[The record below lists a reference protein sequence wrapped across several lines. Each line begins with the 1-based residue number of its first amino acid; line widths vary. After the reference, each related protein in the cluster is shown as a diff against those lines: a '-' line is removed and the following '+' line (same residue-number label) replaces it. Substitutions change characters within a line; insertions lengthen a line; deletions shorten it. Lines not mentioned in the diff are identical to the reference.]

1 MSSSAAMASTLQ
13 HALSG
18 NLNAADVAG
27 GDPDLGND
35 LDAAAQNARLRS
47 KADACPNTCV
57 YVGFLG
63 WWVTEKDLH
72 DFFSP
77 YGELVSVRVSRRGDM
92 RLVCIAWGCPVD

>member
-18 NLNAADVAG
+18 SLSTAAAAAAADVAG
-27 GDPDLGND
+27 GDPDLGNE

-63 WWVTEKDLH
+63 WWVTEKDLQ
-72 DFFSP
+72 DFFCP
-77 YGELVSVRVSRRGDM
+77 YGELVSVRVS
-92 RLVCIAWGCPVD
+92 AK

>member
-1 MSSSAAMASTLQ
+1 MSSSTAMASTLQ

-18 NLNAADVAG
+18 NLTAADVAG

-63 WWVTEKDLH
+63 WWVTEKDLQ

-77 YGELVSVRVSRRGDM
+77 YGELVSVRVSQSVG
-92 RLVCIAWGCPVD
+92 VCLTCVWVCLAL